1 MILSI
6 ARILQVARED
16 HARIPPIVRHGAW
29 MREFE
34 DFRQQLQSAL
44 AHLYDP
50 AYRFPPALYR
60 ATGCDPTGAPEAVQ
74 SALSRLIESLAL
86 RAQGEPDSRLR
97 REYEV
102 LYLRFVL
109 GLTQEEA
116 AYRLHMSLR
125 TLQRIQREAVH
136 LLARQLWDQMHGES
150 PGPEEDTSTRM
161 GTVASP
167 GQRPEWLSQLRQ
179 ELLSLQRSARDAH
192 CDLEEALSG
201 ALRIATTRSDAS
213 KAIVE
218 VQPIQAPIHVRFHPS
233 ALRQILLT
241 LINDLIRAVGGDG
254 RITIH
259 AQSMER
265 RGRLTLAARPLPQD
279 ARPELALVQELL
291 LAQGGEIKTAREG
304 DVVTLTLDLPL
315 VQAIKEKVTVLVI
328 DDNVDL
334 VTLYRSYCA
343 GTPYSIQHVR
353 KGSQVPAALAAFH
366 PDLILLD
373 VLLPDVNGWDLLL
386 DLHANPATRT
396 TPILVC
402 SVVTDEQL
410 ALDLGAALYLRK
422 PVWREQLLAAFEHV
436 LNARPPAEAQ

>member
-1 MILSI
+1 
-6 ARILQVARED
+6 
-16 HARIPPIVRHGAW
+16 

-50 AYRFPPALYR
+50 EYEFPAILYK
-60 ATGCDPTGAPEAVQ
+60 AVGYDPSSAPEVIQ
-74 SALSRLIESLAL
+74 SALSRLLERLAP

-97 REYEV
+97 REYDV

-125 TLQRIQREAVH
+125 TLQRTQREAVH
-136 LLARQLWDQMHGES
+136 LLARKLWDQMHRGAPEPQENAPTDMRPLRTPPS
-150 PGPEEDTSTRM
+150 PD
-161 GTVASP
+161 
-167 GQRPEWLSQLRQ
+167 QRPEWLSQLRQ
-179 ELLSLQRSARDAH
+179 ELLSLQRNASNAQ
-192 CDLEEALSG
+192 CDLEEALAD
-201 ALRIATTRSDAS
+201 ALRIAAARGNTS
-213 KAIVE
+213 KVILE
-218 VQPIQAPIHVRFHPS
+218 VQPIRPAMRVRFHPS

-259 AQSMER
+259 AQSMGK
-265 RGRLTLAARPLPQD
+265 RGRLTMAAQPFPQD
-279 ARPELALVQELL
+279 ATPELALVQELL
-291 LAQGGEIKTAREG
+291 LAHGGEIKTAREG
-304 DVVTLTLDLPL
+304 DEVTLTLDLPL

-353 KGSQVPAALAAFH
+353 KGNQVAAALAASR

-386 DLHANPATRT
+386 DLHASPATREI
-396 TPILVC
+396 PIIVC

-410 ALDLGAALYLRK
+410 ALDLGAAFYLRK
-422 PVWREQLLAAFEHV
+422 PVWREQLLSAFEHA
-436 LNARPPAEAQ
+436 LNAKASAEEPQA

>member
-1 MILSI
+1 
-6 ARILQVARED
+6 
-16 HARIPPIVRHGAW
+16 

-34 DFRQQLQSAL
+34 EFRGQLQSAL

-50 AYRFPPALYR
+50 GYRFPAALYK
-60 ATGCDPTGAPEAVQ
+60 ATGCDPASAPEAVQ
-74 SALSRLIESLAL
+74 SALTRLIEGLAP

-97 REYEV
+97 REYDV

-116 AYRLHMSLR
+116 ACRLHMSLR
-125 TLQRIQREAVH
+125 TLQRVQREAVH
-136 LLARQLWDQMHGES
+136 LLARQLWDQMYRGS
-150 PGPEEDTSTRM
+150 PGPEGGASAEMPLPRM
-161 GTVASP
+161 APSP
-167 GQRPEWLSQLRQ
+167 DQATGWLSQLRQ
-179 ELLSLQRSARDAH
+179 ELLSLQRSMPDAQ

-201 ALRIATTRSDAS
+201 ALRIATARRSISRAV
-213 KAIVE
+213 VE
-218 VQPIQAPIHVRFHPS
+218 VRPIQPAMRVRFHPS

-241 LINDLIRAVGGDG
+241 LVNDLIRAMGGEG
-254 RITIH
+254 RITIQ
-259 AQSMER
+259 AQGTGR
-265 RGRLTLAARPLPQD
+265 RGRLTMVARPFPEG
-279 ARPELALVQELL
+279 ARLDLALAQELL
-291 LAQGGEIKTAREG
+291 IAHGGDVEMIQEG
-304 DVVTLTLDLPL
+304 DGLTLVLELPL
-315 VQAIKEKVTVLVI
+315 VQAAREKVSVLVV

-343 GTPYSIQHVR
+343 GTPYFIQHVR

-396 TPILVC
+396 TPVIVC

-410 ALDLGAALYLRK
+410 ALDLGAVLYLRK
-422 PVWREQLLAAFEHV
+422 PVWREQLLSAFERA
-436 LNARPPAEAQ
+436 LSTRRTPSKTGGAEPPP